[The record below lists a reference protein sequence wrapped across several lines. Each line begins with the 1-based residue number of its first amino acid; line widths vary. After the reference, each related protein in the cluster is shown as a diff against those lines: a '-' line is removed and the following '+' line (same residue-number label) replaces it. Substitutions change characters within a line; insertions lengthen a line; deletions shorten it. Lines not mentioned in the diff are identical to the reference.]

1 MGKKKPRRSFA
12 PRRFPV
18 YNLMK
23 SPNLVVNT
31 CLVAVAL
38 PLLLIDS
45 TKVQRTCRGKKNKKC
60 CLLNEKTLFFFKKLY
75 KLLFIKNLINR
86 FFRFC

>member
-23 SPNLVVNT
+23 SPNLVVNI

-45 TKVQRTCRGKKNKKC
+45 TKVQRTCRGKKNKKSR
-60 CLLNEKTLFFFKKLY
+60 LLIKKNAY
-75 KLLFIKNLINR
+75 LLKK
-86 FFRFC
+86 